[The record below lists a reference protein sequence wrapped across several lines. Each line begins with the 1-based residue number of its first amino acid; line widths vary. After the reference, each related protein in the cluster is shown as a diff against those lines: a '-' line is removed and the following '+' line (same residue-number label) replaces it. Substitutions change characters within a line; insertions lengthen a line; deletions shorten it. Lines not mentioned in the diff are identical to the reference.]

1 MKRLLTTS
9 FAVCLLLLP
18 IIGFTQGATSPP
30 PSTEDDFTPFMLV
43 LVLVAVGVLIGS
55 ILIGSVAALLILTFL
70 FVLISA
76 GIVSTS
82 IVVGLYRRSLAAG
95 FKTLLGL
102 VCGAGGVIIGAIAFW
117 LINHFFHIHLKD
129 ATAVLAG
136 AASGLLGGLL
146 LGMVIFWLIRMF
158 LEFCRQKLSLRW

>member
-1 MKRLLTTS
+1 MKRLLTLS
-9 FAVCLLLLP
+9 FITLLFLIP
-18 IIGFTQGATSPP
+18 VVGFTQDAISPS
-30 PSTEDDFTPFMLV
+30 PSTEDDFTPFMLT

-55 ILIGSVAALLILTFL
+55 ILVGAVAALLVLTFL
-70 FVLISA
+70 FVLLSA
-76 GIVSTS
+76 GVLSTS
-82 IVVGLYRRSLAAG
+82 IVVGLYKRSIAAG

-102 VCGAGGVIIGAIAFW
+102 VCGAGGIIIGAIAFW
-117 LINHFFHIHLKD
+117 LLNHFFHIHLKD